1 MQNFVPLGTGNSRLM
16 RSNIPA
22 GTTWEQ
28 ARAMLNAGTFPYDTG
43 QLNAAGISQQGTP
56 LNKDT
61 LLKDATAALYGLTD
75 AVPDDVLAILGKY
88 RQYWWARRTTEHVV
102 FTASLETS
110 VSEAPVYP
118 YYSGESISLYVGES
132 YTFDENTGA
141 VSINSPSL
149 LSPTATSTPPNIN
162 EEVVPFVNSNLVGK
176 YFKKD
181 ENGTIYYLGN
191 SINWS
196 NIISSSS
203 DRVDSL
209 RVGSCQYVK
218 VESQTVPAGE
228 WEYVQSSDRNAYP
241 DNGES
246 GGYEY
251 QFLGIPLD
259 NAVEAPKIAT
269 GSYVGTGKYGEHNQN
284 TLTFGFVPKLV
295 MIAIKNTGTGSDQ
308 INFIYGA
315 TRSANYTSN
324 SPDYGVVIS
333 WGENSVSWYADGQ
346 YSGPGTQFNTSTTV
360 YQYIALG

>member
-1 MQNFVPLGTGNSRLM
+1 MKDRNVQYPQRYQLVKVEGTDDIYDL
-16 RSNIPA
+16 IPA
-22 GTTWEQ
+22 PGEVSE
-28 ARAMLNAGTFPYDTG
+28 AGT
-43 QLNAAGISQQGTP
+43 LI
-56 LNKDT
+56 NKAT

-88 RQYWWARRTTEHVV
+88 RQYWWARRTTEHDV

-118 YYSGESISLYVGES
+118 YYSGESISLYAGES

-141 VSINSPSL
+141 VSINSPTL

-162 EEVVPFVNSNLVGK
+162 EEVVPWVNTNLVGK

-191 SINWS
+191 SINWG

-241 DNGES
+241 DSGES

-259 NAVEAPKIAT
+259 NAVEAPRIAT
-269 GSYVGTGKYGEHNQN
+269 GSYVGTGTYGASNPN
-284 TLTFGFVPKLV
+284 TLTFEFEPKAV
-295 MIAIKNTGTGSDQ
+295 FIFGTKASNDTGTSMMYFWGDSS
-308 INFIYGA
+308 FTLIYASYSGA
-315 TRSANYTSN
+315 QPSGTA
-324 SPDYGVVIS
+324 
-333 WGENSVSWYADGQ
+333 SVSGNAMSWYDTSQADYQ
-346 YSGPGTQFNTSTTV
+346 CNKSGRTYNYVAIG
-360 YQYIALG
+360 